1 MFEKL
6 IQKAREVAT
15 PERIAALR
23 EHAGNMAVRA
33 GELADRAHEHAQR
46 QIEAR
51 KQRREAAARAVTPAR
66 LEDLHPD
73 VQKTL
78 QTHANRAAARK
89 DDTHQRGSALIDL
102 TSGHM
107 RQALKNKTAP
117 GALCIAGV
125 PLDSTDEQQHILLC
139 GAPGTGKSVE
149 IKKALRTIRGRG
161 ERAVVY
167 DPSGEFTSM
176 FYRPGIDVL
185 LNPLDQRGA
194 RWNPWQDAESY
205 EYAALAKS
213 FIPDRGGEADPFWTE
228 AARAT
233 FEALLMRC
241 NSLDELVYL
250 GISAPLN
257 ELAEA
262 VNDAGF
268 GGMIGPEKTFQST
281 RATLSVY
288 LRSLGMLENVKRDDE
303 SAFSFRKWAE
313 ADCDQWVFLPVPA
326 RARDAIRPL
335 VSMFLD
341 TAVRHIMGLRPD
353 PERRIWLELDELPS
367 LQNIP
372 SLSPALAE
380 GRKYGIDGI
389 IGVQSFHQMKKS
401 FGDAVAQA
409 LWGLPK
415 TRLYLRISD
424 AETAEMISRE
434 LGEAQIKR
442 KTHSNSESNSFTSG
456 QNSSNSESSSNST
469 SEQMVIERI
478 VLPAEIAG
486 LPDLMGYLR
495 TGGSHR
501 VAKVKVEFDG
511 LARQG
516 DQEDF
521 VWKRQRA
528 LPGKESL
535 RSNAQQED
543 KGMNEQQQVEAVKDQ
558 VKDEDIAAIEAHEK
572 EVRELAIKMMHDSM
586 AAWDDGAVSTLTDD
600 EMSELTKIFIQRARI
615 ALGKGKAPSSSE

>member
-1 MFEKL
+1 MFDKL
-6 IQKAREVAT
+6 MKKVKEVAT

-23 EHAGNMAVRA
+23 ERA
-33 GELADRAHEHAQR
+33 GDLAVQAGEKWDQAHERIDAH
-46 QIEAR
+46 
-51 KQRREAAARAVTPAR
+51 KQRREEHRRAEEKQDRAVTPQR
-66 LEDLHPD
+66 FEDLPKE

-78 QTHANRAAARK
+78 QTHADRAASQK
-89 DDTHQRGSALIDL
+89 DDTYHRGSALIDL

-107 RQALKNKTAP
+107 RQALRNKTRA
-117 GALCIAGV
+117 GDLCIAGV
-125 PLDSTDEQQHILLC
+125 PLDAGDEQQHILLC

-149 IKKALRTIRGRG
+149 IKKALRTIRQRG
-161 ERAVVY
+161 QRAVVY

-176 FYRPGIDVL
+176 FYRPGQDII

-194 RWNPWQDAESY
+194 AWNPWQDAESF

-213 FIPDRGGEADPFWTE
+213 FIHDRGQEADPFWTE
-228 AARAT
+228 SARAT
-233 FEALLMRC
+233 FEALLMQSQ
-241 NSLDELVYL
+241 SLDELVYL
-250 GISAPLN
+250 GISAPLS
-257 ELAEA
+257 ELAGIVA
-262 VNDAGF
+262 DAGF
-268 GGMIGPEKTFQST
+268 SGMIGPEKTFQST

-288 LRSLGMLENVKRDDE
+288 LRSLGMLENVQRGDE

-313 ADCDQWVFLPVPA
+313 TDVDQWVFLPVPA

-341 TAVRHIMGLRPD
+341 TAVRHVMGLRPD

-380 GRKYGIDGI
+380 GRKFGISAVL
-389 IGVQSFHQMKKS
+389 GVQSFPQMKKS

-424 AETAEMISRE
+424 AETAEMISKE
-434 LGEAQIKR
+434 LGEAQLKR
-442 KTHSNSESNSFTSG
+442 KTHSNSASNSFTSG
-456 QNSSNSESSSNST
+456 QSSSNSESSSNST
-469 SEQMVIERI
+469 SEAMVIERI

-486 LPDLMGYLR
+486 LPDLVGYLR

-511 LARQG
+511 IPRQG
-516 DQEDF
+516 EQEDF

-535 RSNAQQED
+535 RSNAQQEG
-543 KGMNEQQQVEAVKDQ
+543 KGMNEQVIEQVAQDK
-558 VKDEDIAAIEAHEK
+558 DIADIEAQEQK
-572 EVRELAIKMMHDSM
+572 VRELAIEMMNESM
-586 AAWDDGAVSTLTDD
+586 AAWDDTSAASLTDS
-600 EMSELTKIFIQRARI
+600 EMDELTGIFIQRARI
-615 ALGKGKAPSSSE
+615 ELKSKASSSSE